1 VADFCN
7 PLQRRLTDTKDDD
20 MFPDF
25 EKHPVNSV
33 RWLPVDQLEANDYNP
48 NHVLAQEFR
57 LLKTSILKQ
66 GWLQP
71 ILVAKTED
79 ETLFTIIDGFHRA
92 TLAKTDKQVREMTS
106 GMVPCAV
113 LELNKAERQMLTV
126 RINRAKGSHSA
137 LRMHELVKDLIV
149 VHQMTVE
156 QVCEGIGATKHEVEV
171 LMQENLFKKFDVENT
186 PYSKAWM
193 PR

>member
-1 VADFCN
+1 
-7 PLQRRLTDTKDDD
+7 